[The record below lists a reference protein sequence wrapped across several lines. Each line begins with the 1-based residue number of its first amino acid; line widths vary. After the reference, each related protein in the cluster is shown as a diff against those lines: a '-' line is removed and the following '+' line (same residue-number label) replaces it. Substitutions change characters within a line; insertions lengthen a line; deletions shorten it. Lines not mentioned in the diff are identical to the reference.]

1 MWLAELSIY
10 LQCFLHCYNYL
21 TLCNQTMIQWDTH
34 RLWKLVKL
42 VQNSTLGFHFKLTSI
57 VQLTHHPYQRE
68 CLTFV
73 NLVL

>member
-1 MWLAELSIY
+1 MYLVDPKIYEATIDCVRDKIEKDRLEKLNSDIQDPNLKFHLKLA
-10 LQCFLHCYNYL
+10 
-21 TLCNQTMIQWDTH
+21 
-34 RLWKLVKL
+34 LV
-42 VQNSTLGFHFKLTSI
+42 

>member
-1 MWLAELSIY
+1 MQSDHNPMETTSVMEIDELI
-10 LQCFLHCYNYL
+10 
-21 TLCNQTMIQWDTH
+21 
-34 RLWKLVKL
+34 
-42 VQNSTLGFHFKLTSI
+42 QNSTLRFHFKLTSV

>member
-1 MWLAELSIY
+1 MY
-10 LQCFLHCYNYL
+10 
-21 TLCNQTMIQWDTH
+21 LCNQTIIQWDTH
-34 RLWKLVKL
+34 RLRGLMKP
-42 VQNSTLGFHFKLTSI
+42 VQNSNLKFHFKLTLV

>member
-1 MWLAELSIY
+1 MQSDHDPMGY
-10 LQCFLHCYNYL
+10 
-21 TLCNQTMIQWDTH
+21 TPVK
-34 RLWKLVKL
+34 KLVKL
-42 VQNSTLGFHFKLTSI
+42 NQNSKLKFHFKLASV